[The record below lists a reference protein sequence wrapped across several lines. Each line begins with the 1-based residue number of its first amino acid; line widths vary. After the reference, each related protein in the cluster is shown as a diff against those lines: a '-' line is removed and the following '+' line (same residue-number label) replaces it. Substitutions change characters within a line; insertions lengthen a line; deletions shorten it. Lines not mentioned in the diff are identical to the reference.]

1 MDLSISASKDKFI
14 LNEVHFITSNCAII
28 LPITP
33 TVMQQKA
40 EKLISETQKEN

>member
-28 LPITP
+28 LPIMP

-40 EKLISETQKEN
+40 GYEN